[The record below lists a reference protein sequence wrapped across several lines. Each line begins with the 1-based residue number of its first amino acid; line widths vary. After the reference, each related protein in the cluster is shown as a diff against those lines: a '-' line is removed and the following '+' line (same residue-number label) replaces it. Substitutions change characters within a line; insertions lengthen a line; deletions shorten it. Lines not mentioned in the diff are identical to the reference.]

1 MQRHGIRGGLV
12 GVAVVAGGNGG
23 AFRARASADAITLSA
38 KFFTTIIFH
47 YHD

>member
-1 MQRHGIRGGLV
+1 MKTIAQVALRALLV
-12 GVAVVAGGNGG
+12 KRET
-23 AFRARASADAITLSA
+23 FRARASADAITLSA

>member
-1 MQRHGIRGGLV
+1 MKPIAQ
-12 GVAVVAGGNGG
+12 VALRVLPTKRET
-23 AFRARASADAITLSA
+23 FRARARADAITLSA